1 MAHLAGL
8 HQRGQRVQLLGDAA
22 VRAVL
27 RRVQVQRAEER
38 HVAVRPVDL
47 VEVDDIGLQPLQAG
61 VAGLRDLGRREVG
74 AAVAHPVHVARGSG
88 HLGRQHDALAHSGA
102 AREPV
107 ADDGLGG
114 AVGLA
119 PRRHRVHLGRVD
131 EVDAAGHGVV
141 QQGMG
146 FGLGHLFAKG
156 HGAQA
161 NFRDFQAAAAHAGTG
176 PQQVGE
182 DFGDVVN
189 FPLPDDML
197 DLIDMGI
204 EVIDEIN
211 DLLADTLQEYIAKIG
226 VPLSEVTL
234 LAPIQKPR
242 KNIIGIGL
250 NYTEHVAESA
260 RTLDTT
266 GKLPQKPII
275 FSKPPTTVTA
285 TNTQIIKNTKLTTQ
299 LDWEV
304 ELAVVIGKTGK
315 YVPKTEAM
323 DYVFG
328 YTVINDISARDCRRE
343 GQWIVSK
350 GQDTFAPMGPYLVT
364 KDEIE
369 NPHNLNLSLKVNGVE
384 KQNANT
390 KFMLFNINDLI
401 EDLST
406 VFTIE
411 PGDII
416 ATGTPSGVGAG
427 RDPQEWL
434 YEGDVI
440 EATVE
445 KIGTLVNKV
454 KEI

>member
-1 MAHLAGL
+1 MKLL
-8 HQRGQRVQLLGDAA
+8 TYTHQDNEARLGF
-22 VRAVL
+22 L
-27 RRVQVQRAEER
+27 FNN
-38 HVAVRPVDL
+38 L
-47 VEVDDIGLQPLQAG
+47 VID
-61 VAGLRDLGRREVG
+61 
-74 AAVAHPVHVARGSG
+74 
-88 HLGRQHDALAHSGA
+88 
-102 AREPV
+102 
-107 ADDGLGG
+107 
-114 AVGLA
+114 
-119 PRRHRVHLGRVD
+119 
-131 EVDAAGHGVV
+131 
-141 QQGMG
+141 M
-146 FGLGHLFAKG
+146 
-156 HGAQA
+156 
-161 NFRDFQAAAAHAGTG
+161 
-176 PQQVGE
+176 E
-182 DFGDVVN
+182 DFGEVAN

-211 DLLADTLQEYIAKIG
+211 DLIADTPEEYITKIG
-226 VPLSEVTL
+226 VPFEEVTL
-234 LAPIQKPR
+234 MAPIPRPR

-285 TNTQIIKNTKLTTQ
+285 TNTEVIKNTKLTAQ

-304 ELAVVIGKTGK
+304 ELAVVVGKTGK
-315 YVPKTEAM
+315 YVPKAEAM

-350 GQDTFAPMGPYLVT
+350 GQDTFAPMGPILVT

-369 NPHNLNLSLKVNGVE
+369 NPHNLNLSLKVNGIE
-384 KQNANT
+384 KQNSNT
-390 KFMLFNINDLI
+390 KFLLFNINDLI

-416 ATGTPSGVGAG
+416 ATGTPAGVGAG

-434 YEGDVI
+434 YDGDVM

-445 KIGTLVNKV
+445 GIGTIINTV

>member
-1 MAHLAGL
+1 MK
-8 HQRGQRVQLLGDAA
+8 LLTYKTQDSN
-22 VRAVL
+22 
-27 RRVQVQRAEER
+27 EER
-38 HVAVRPVDL
+38 
-47 VEVDDIGLQPLQAG
+47 
-61 VAGLRDLGRREVG
+61 LG
-74 AAVAHPVHVARGSG
+74 
-88 HLGRQHDALAHSGA
+88 
-102 AREPV
+102 
-107 ADDGLGG
+107 
-114 AVGLA
+114 
-119 PRRHRVHLGRVD
+119 
-131 EVDAAGHGVV
+131 
-141 QQGMG
+141 
-146 FGLGHLFAKG
+146 FIY
-156 HGAQA
+156 
-161 NFRDFQAAAAHAGTG
+161 NN
-176 PQQVGE
+176 QVIDME
-182 DFGDVVN
+182 DFGEISN
-189 FPLPDDML
+189 FPLPNDML
-197 DLIDMGI
+197 ELIDMGI
-204 EVIDEIN
+204 ELVEELNDMVAETPENFFDEI
-211 DLLADTLQEYIAKIG
+211 AYSME
-226 VPLSEVTL
+226 EVTI

-285 TNTQIIKNTKLTTQ
+285 TNTNVIKNTKLTSQ

-304 ELAVVIGKTGK
+304 ELAVVIGKKGK
-315 YVPKTEAM
+315 YVPKAEAM

-350 GQDTFAPMGPYLVT
+350 GQDTFAPMGPIIVT
-364 KDEIE
+364 KDEIKD
-369 NPHNLNLSLKVNGVE
+369 PHNLNLSLTVNGIE

-390 KFMLFNINDLI
+390 KFLLFNINDLI

-406 VFTIE
+406 VFTLE

-416 ATGTPSGVGAG
+416 ATGTPAGVGAG

-434 YEGDVI
+434 HDGDVV

-445 KIGTLVNKV
+445 GIGTITNTI